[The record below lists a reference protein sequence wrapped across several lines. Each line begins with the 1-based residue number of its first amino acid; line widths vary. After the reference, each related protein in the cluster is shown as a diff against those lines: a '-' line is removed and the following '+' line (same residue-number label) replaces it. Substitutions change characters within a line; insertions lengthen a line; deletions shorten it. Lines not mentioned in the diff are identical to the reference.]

1 MPRADNTRFLVEASH
16 QRSQHTRR
24 LAEQTITAA
33 GQRGQRP
40 TVAGIA
46 RTAGVS
52 RSWLYPQGD
61 LIQAINQLQQR
72 RPATTRTG
80 PHPASVESLQRRLDM
95 AVARNKQLRQ
105 QVADLTRRL
114 EAAHGQLRRLN
125 AATGNHGH

>member
-40 TVAGIA
+40 IVAGIA

-52 RSWLYPQGD
+52 RSWLYTQGD

>member
-114 EAAHGQLRRLN
+114 EATHGQLRRLN